1 MARPFADVL
10 REMNRGEF
18 YDEISDE
25 LGALVEAV
33 QETGKSGSLTLKL
46 RVSPN
51 GAATV
56 KVAGD
61 VSTAVPRVQRG
72 DNVFF
77 VAGTGSLQRHDP
89 RQSDIFEP
97 RLATSDDAEPRQP
110 RKVKGYDD

>member
-10 REMNRGEF
+10 REMNRGDF
-18 YDEISDE
+18 YDEVSDE

-33 QETGKSGSLTLKL
+33 QETGKAGSLTLRFK
-46 RVSPN
+46 VAPN
-51 GAATV
+51 SAGTV

-61 VSTAVPRVQRG
+61 VNTSLPRMPRG
-72 DNVFF
+72 ENVFF
-77 VAGTGSLQRHDP
+77 VSGTGSLQRHDP

-97 RLATSDDAEPRQP
+97 RLATSDDAEPRSA

>member
-1 MARPFADVL
+1 MARPIADVL
-10 REMNRGEF
+10 REMNRGDF
-18 YDEISDE
+18 YDEVSDE

-33 QETGKSGSLTLKL
+33 QETGKAGMLTLKIS
-46 RVSPN
+46 VSPN
-51 GAATV
+51 SDATV

-61 VSTAVPRVQRG
+61 VSTRLPRRARG

-97 RLATSDDAEPRQP
+97 RLATSDDAEPRQA